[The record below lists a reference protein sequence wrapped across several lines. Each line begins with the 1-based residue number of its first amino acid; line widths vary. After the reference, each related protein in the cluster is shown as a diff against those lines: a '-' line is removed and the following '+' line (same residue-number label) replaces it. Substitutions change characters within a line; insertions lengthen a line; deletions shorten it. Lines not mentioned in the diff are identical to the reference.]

1 MIAEENLVLVVE
13 GGVIGAHFATWIIG
27 LFLLD
32 IAGGIEVV
40 VIPAVG

>member
-1 MIAEENLVLVVE
+1 MIAEEDLVLVVK
-13 GGVIGAHFATWIIG
+13 GGVVGTHFATWIIG

-40 VIPAVG
+40 VITTVG